1 MALTLNGSTNT
12 IAGLAVGGLPD
23 GVVDTDT
30 LASSV
35 NTIRS
40 VDEWGIHTQVNTSSD
55 NYQFTSNW
63 ESRDFTQAGKIGS
76 AITESSGYFTFPST
90 GIWLVS
96 YYTTGQDVNE
106 GSPQYIGLKIYL
118 TPNGGSDTNI
128 SNAYTAT
135 GGTNNQHFSIFNQVC
150 VDISHIGDKVSLR
163 AEVQGST
170 GVDFYGHGSAQYGT
184 GMTFVRLGDT

>member
-1 MALTLNGSTNT
+1 MAIAINGSGTLT
-12 IAGLAVGGLPD
+12 GISVGGLPD
-23 GVVDTDT
+23 GIVDTDT
-30 LASSV
+30 LAV
-35 NTIRS
+35 GINIIKHAH
-40 VDEWGIHTQVNTSSD
+40 EWGIDTQVNTSSD
-55 NYQFTSNW
+55 NYHFTANW
-63 ESRDFTQAGKIGS
+63 ETRDYTQAGKIGS
-76 AITESSGYFTFPST
+76 DMTESSGYFTFPST
-90 GIWLVS
+90 GIWMVS

-170 GVDFYGHGSAQYGT
+170 GVDFYGHGSLQYGT
-184 GMTFVRLGDT
+184 GMTFIRLGAT